1 MAMEIITVESNIL
14 GSNTYIL
21 KNKNS
26 ALIIDAGATLQQ
38 LQPHLNDVKV
48 EGVLLTHL
56 HFDHV
61 YELDSYVNEFG
72 CSVYLFDEANVG
84 NQRYTLPKLIGGVK
98 LPQNCYKSLKDVSVL
113 KLNNFKV
120 ECFHTPGHTAD
131 SMCFK
136 INNNLFSGDTL
147 FFGTVG
153 RTDLPTSS
161 PQQMLNSLNLLNGL
175 EFKTCYS
182 GHGQPSS
189 FEEQKENIKYF
200 LLEL

>member
-1 MAMEIITVESNIL
+1 MEIIQIESNML

-21 KNKNS
+21 KNNNS
-26 ALIIDAGATLQQ
+26 ALIIDAGATIDKLK
-38 LQPHLNDVKV
+38 PHLNGAKV
-48 EGVLLTHL
+48 EAVLLTHL

-61 YELDSYVNEFG
+61 YELNSYVNEFG
-72 CSVYLFDEANVG
+72 CSVYLFDELNVG

-98 LPQNCYKSLKDVSVL
+98 LPQGCYKSLKDVKVL
-113 KLNNFKV
+113 KLNNFNV

-131 SMCFK
+131 SMCYK
-136 INNNLFSGDTL
+136 INDNLFSGDTL
-147 FFGTVG
+147 FYGTVG

-161 PQQMLNSLNLLNGL
+161 PEQMLNSLNLLNTI
-175 EFKTCYS
+175 EFNTCYS

-189 FEEQKENIKYF
+189 LEEQKETIKYF